1 MIFDKAKN
9 ISEYFDDYPPLKE
22 VELFIKRLDKEKLPD
37 GSYELDG
44 KRLTACI
51 QSFRTKQQT
60 DEMMFEAH
68 KSHTDIMYIVS
79 GQEKIRW
86 AILSDTEL
94 VEERFSKGQDI
105 AFYQGFSKLDFVLT
119 KGDFIVFTPN
129 DAHLPGLSVQKDIN
143 VRKIVFKLEV

>member
-1 MIFDKAKN
+1 MIFGKIKN
-9 ISEYFDDYPPLKE
+9 ISEYFDDYPDLKK
-22 VELFIKRLDKEKLPD
+22 VELFIKRLGEERLPD

-44 KRLTACI
+44 KRLTACV
-51 QSFRTKQQT
+51 QSYKTKQQT
-60 DEMMFEAH
+60 EEMMFEAH
-68 KSHTDIMYIVS
+68 KKHTDIMYIVS

-86 AILSDTEL
+86 ARLSDTEL

>member
-86 AILSDTEL
+86 ARLSDTEL